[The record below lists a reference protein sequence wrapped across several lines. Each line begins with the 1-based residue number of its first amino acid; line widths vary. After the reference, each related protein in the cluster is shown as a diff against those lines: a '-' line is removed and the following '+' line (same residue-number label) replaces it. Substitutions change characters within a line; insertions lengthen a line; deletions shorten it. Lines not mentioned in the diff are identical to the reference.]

1 MQEEWAPAADA
12 LRKALAKGS
21 LADPSGAQLL
31 LGFSLYNEKKYAEAR
46 SWFERA
52 QQSASAR
59 EQAETW
65 LERIDRE
72 IQSKSAAT
80 AG

>member
-1 MQEEWAPAADA
+1 MAQAADA
-12 LRKALAKGS
+12 LRKALAKGG
-21 LADPSGAQLL
+21 LADASGAEML
-31 LGFSLYNEKKYAEAR
+31 LGFALYNERKLPEAR

-52 QQSASAR
+52 QQSASVR
-59 EQAETW
+59 EQAKSW

-72 IQSKSAAT
+72 IQTETVAK